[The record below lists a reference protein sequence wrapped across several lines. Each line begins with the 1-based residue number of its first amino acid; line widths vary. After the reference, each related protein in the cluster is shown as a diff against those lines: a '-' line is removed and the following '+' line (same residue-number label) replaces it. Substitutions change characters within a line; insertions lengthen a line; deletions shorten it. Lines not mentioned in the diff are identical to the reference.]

1 MSRFLPEN
9 FDATRPLALIAGQ
22 GQYPVLLA
30 QRARE
35 AGISVRLI
43 ELGGETSPE
52 LVDSFAMDERS
63 AVKVGQVGKLLKEL
77 KRLGAGYAVMAG
89 QVTPGKLFK
98 GLHPDLKA
106 IRMLAGLDRKNA
118 ETIFGAIGDEIEKA
132 GIHLLDARV
141 FMDQDLANEGM
152 MIKGKEKIDPEHLAH
167 GIEIARENARL
178 DVGQGV
184 VVSRGTVLAVEAFE
198 GTNAMLERAGK
209 FGAKNCIFVKLGKPK
224 QDTRFDVP
232 VFGLQTLQAM
242 KDAGI
247 GTAALESGAV
257 LLLDREDVIREANK
271 KGISLI
277 GIPNKSGDFHVRRPS
292 HS

>member
-9 FDATRPLALIAGQ
+9 FDAIRPLALIAGQ
-22 GQYPVLLA
+22 GLYPVLLA
-30 QRARE
+30 ERARQ

-52 LVDSFAMDERS
+52 LVDSFAKEERS

-77 KRLGAGYAVMAG
+77 KGMDAGYAVMAG

-118 ETIFGAIGDEIEKA
+118 ETIFGAIGEEIEKA
-132 GIHLLDARV
+132 GVHLLDARG
-141 FMDQDLANEGM
+141 FMDEDLAEEGVM
-152 MIKGKEKIDPEHLAH
+152 VKGKEKIDPDHLAH

-198 GTNAMLERAGK
+198 GTNFMLERAGK
-209 FGAKNCIFVKLGKPK
+209 FGAKNCLFVKLGKPK

-232 VFGLQTLQAM
+232 AFGLQTLEAM
-242 KDAGI
+242 RDEGI
-247 GTAALESGAV
+247 GNAALESGSV
-257 LLLDREDVIREANK
+257 LLLDKSEVLKQAK
-271 KGISLI
+271 KLGIGL
-277 GIPNKSGDFHVRRPS
+277 SGVKTQTC
-292 HS
+292 

>member
-9 FDATRPLALIAGQ
+9 FDAIRPLALIAGQ
-22 GQYPVLLA
+22 GLYPVLLA
-30 QRARE
+30 ERARQ

-52 LVDSFAMDERS
+52 LVDSFAKEERS

-77 KRLGAGYAVMAG
+77 KRMDAGYAVMAG

-118 ETIFGAIGDEIEKA
+118 ETIFGAIGEEIEKA
-132 GIHLLDARV
+132 GVHLLDARG
-141 FMDQDLANEGM
+141 FMDEDLAEEGVM
-152 MIKGKEKIDPEHLAH
+152 VKGKEKIDPEHLAH

-209 FGAKNCIFVKLGKPK
+209 FGAKNCLFVKLGKPK

-232 VFGLQTLQAM
+232 VFGLQTLEAM

-247 GTAALESGAV
+247 KNAAIEAGSV
-257 LLLDREDVIREANK
+257 LLLNKNEVIREAQRVGTSLL
-271 KGISLI
+271 GIT
-277 GIPNKSGDFHVRRPS
+277 
-292 HS
+292 

>member
-30 QRARE
+30 QRARQ

-77 KRLGAGYAVMAG
+77 KRLEAGYAVMAG

-106 IRMLAGLDRKNA
+106 IRMLAGLERKNA

-132 GIHLLDARV
+132 GVHLLDARV
-141 FMDQDLANEGM
+141 FMDQDLAEEGVM
-152 MIKGKEKIDPEHLAH
+152 VKGKEKIEPEHLAH
-167 GIEIARENARL
+167 GIEIALENARL

-198 GTNAMLERAGK
+198 GTNAMLDRAGK
-209 FGAKNCIFVKLGKPK
+209 FGAKNCLFVKIGKPQ

-257 LLLDREDVIREANK
+257 LLLDRDDVIREAGNQK
-271 KGISLI
+271 VTLM
-277 GIPNKSGDFHVRRPS
+277 GIPK
-292 HS
+292 

>member
-1 MSRFLPEN
+1 MSRFLPED
-9 FDATRPLALIAGQ
+9 FDASRPLALIAGQ
-22 GQYPVLLA
+22 GNYPILLA
-30 QRARE
+30 ARAKE
-35 AGISVRLI
+35 VGIQIRLI

-52 LVDSFAMDERS
+52 LIESFSESERS
-63 AVKVGQVGKLLKEL
+63 AVTVGQVGKLLKEI
-77 KRLGAGYAVMAG
+77 KKFDAGYAVMVG

-132 GIHLLDARV
+132 GVQLLDARI
-141 FMDQDLANEGM
+141 FMDDDLAEEGAM
-152 MIKGKEKIDPEHLAH
+152 VKGKEKIEPEHLAH

-209 FGAKNCIFVKLGKPK
+209 FGAKNCLFVKLGKPK

-232 VFGLQTLQAM
+232 VFGLQTLKTLSKANI
-242 KDAGI
+242 KNVALASRSVLILDK
-247 GTAALESGAV
+247 GT
-257 LLLDREDVIREANK
+257 VIKEAK
-271 KGISLI
+271 KLGVGVTGVKI
-277 GIPNKSGDFHVRRPS
+277 
-292 HS
+292 

>member
-1 MSRFLPEN
+1 MSRFLPNN
-9 FDATRPLALIAGQ
+9 FDASLPLALIAGQ

-30 QRARE
+30 ERVRKAK
-35 AGISVRLI
+35 IPLRLI

-52 LVDSFAMDERS
+52 LVSSFPEVERV

-77 KRLGAGYAVMAG
+77 KKMKAGYAVMAG

-98 GLHPDLKA
+98 GLQPDLKA
-106 IRMLAGLDRKNA
+106 IRMLTSLERKNA
-118 ETIFGAIGDEIEKA
+118 ETIFGAIGDEIEKV
-132 GIHLLDARV
+132 GVHLLDART
-141 FMDQDLANEGM
+141 FMDQDLAEEGLM
-152 MIKGKEKIDPEHLAH
+152 VKGKEKIEPKHLNH

-209 FGAKNCIFVKLGKPK
+209 FGAKNCLFIKLGKPK

-242 KDAGI
+242 KEAGI
-247 GTAALESGAV
+247 GNVAVETGSV
-257 LLLDREDVIREANK
+257 LLLEKNEILKESQK
-271 KGISLI
+271 SKI
-277 GIPNKSGDFHVRRPS
+277 GIQGI
-292 HS
+292 

>member
-1 MSRFLPEN
+1 MSRFLPDN
-9 FDATRPLALIAGQ
+9 FDANRPLALIAGQ
-22 GQYPVLLA
+22 GNYPILLA
-30 QRARE
+30 ERARK
-35 AGISVRLI
+35 AGIRLYLI
-43 ELGGETSPE
+43 ELGGETSAE
-52 LVDSFAMDERS
+52 LVQTFSNDKRS
-63 AVKVGQVGKLLKEL
+63 AVKVGQVGKLLKDL
-77 KRLGAGYAVMAG
+77 KKFNVGYAVMAG

-132 GIHLLDARV
+132 GVHLLDARV
-141 FMDQDLANEGM
+141 FMDQDLAEEGVM
-152 MIKGKEKIDPEHLAH
+152 VKGKEKIEPEHLKH
-167 GIEIARENARL
+167 GIEIARENARI

-209 FGAKNCIFVKLGKPK
+209 FGAKNCLFVKLGKPK

-232 VFGLQTLQAM
+232 VFGLQTLNTM

-247 GTAALESGAV
+247 GNVAMESGSV
-257 LLLDREDVIREANK
+257 LLLDKAELLKQAEK
-271 KGISLI
+271 LGIGLT
-277 GIPNKSGDFHVRRPS
+277 GIEI
-292 HS
+292 

>member
-9 FDATRPLALIAGQ
+9 FDRSKPLTLIAGK
-22 GQYPVLLA
+22 GTYPILLA
-30 QRARE
+30 ERARS
-35 AGISVRLI
+35 AGVSIRLI
-43 ELGGETSPE
+43 ELGGETSEE
-52 LVDSFAMDERS
+52 LINSFPDHERS

-77 KRLGAGYAVMAG
+77 KKFNSGYAVMAG
-89 QVTPGKLFK
+89 QVTPGKLFR

-141 FMDQDLANEGM
+141 FMDQDLAEQGLL
-152 MIKGKEKIDPEHLAH
+152 IKGKEKIEPEHLAH

-184 VVSRGTVLAVEAFE
+184 VVSQGTVLAVEAFE

-209 FGAKNCIFVKLGKPK
+209 FGAKNCLFVKLGKPS

-232 VFGLQTLQAM
+232 VFGSKTLQAM
-242 KDAGI
+242 RDG
-247 GTAALESGAV
+247 GVRNAALEIGSV
-257 LLLDREDVIREANK
+257 LVLNKPESIIEAK
-271 KGISLI
+271 TLGI
-277 GIPNKSGDFHVRRPS
+277 GMTGFR
-292 HS
+292 

>member
-9 FDATRPLALIAGQ
+9 FDASRPLALIAGQ
-22 GQYPVLLA
+22 GLYPVLLA
-30 QRARE
+30 ERARQ

-52 LVDSFAMDERS
+52 LVESFAMDERS

-77 KRLGAGYAVMAG
+77 KRLDAGYAVMAG

-118 ETIFGAIGDEIEKA
+118 ETIFGAIGDEIEKV
-132 GIHLLDARV
+132 GVHLLDARV
-141 FMDQDLANEGM
+141 FMDEDLAEEGV
-152 MIKGKEKIDPEHLAH
+152 IVKGKEKIAPEHLNH

-198 GTNAMLERAGK
+198 GTNNMLNRAGN
-209 FGAKNCIFVKLGKPK
+209 FGAKNCLFVKLGKPK

-242 KDAGI
+242 QDANI
-247 GTAALESGAV
+247 GNVALESGSV
-257 LLLDREDVIREANK
+257 LLLDKHQVLKESRNL
-271 KGISLI
+271 GIGVA
-277 GIPNKSGDFHVRRPS
+277 GITT
-292 HS
+292 

>member
-1 MSRFLPEN
+1 MSRFLPDD
-9 FDATRPLALIAGQ
+9 FDPSRPLALIAGQ
-22 GQYPVLLA
+22 GIYPQLLA
-30 QRARE
+30 DRARKT
-35 AGISVRLI
+35 GIPLRLI
-43 ELGGETSPE
+43 ELGGETSTE
-52 LVDSFAMDERS
+52 LITSFTENQRS

-77 KRLGAGYAVMAG
+77 KKLDAKYAVMAG

-118 ETIFGAIGDEIEKA
+118 ETIFGAIGEEIEKA
-132 GIHLLDARV
+132 GVHLLDARV
-141 FMDQDLANEGM
+141 FMDQDLAEEGV
-152 MIKGKEKIDPEHLAH
+152 MIQGKEKIEPEHLKH

-198 GTNAMLERAGK
+198 GTNQMLERAGK
-209 FGAKNCIFVKLGKPK
+209 FGAKNCLFVKLAKPK

-232 VFGLQTLQAM
+232 VFGLQTLHAM

-247 GTAALESGAV
+247 GNAALETDSV
-257 LLLDREDVIREANK
+257 LLLDKPQVVAEGK
-271 KGISLI
+271 KLGI
-277 GIPNKSGDFHVRRPS
+277 GMAGVTK
-292 HS
+292 

>member
-30 QRARE
+30 QRARQ

-43 ELGGETSPE
+43 ELGGETSPK

-77 KRLGAGYAVMAG
+77 KRLEAGYAVMAG

-106 IRMLAGLDRKNA
+106 IRMLAGLERKNA

-132 GIHLLDARV
+132 GVHLLDARV
-141 FMDQDLANEGM
+141 FMDQDLVEEGVM
-152 MIKGKEKIDPEHLAH
+152 VKGKEKIEPEHLAH

-198 GTNAMLERAGK
+198 GTNAMLDRAGK
-209 FGAKNCIFVKLGKPK
+209 FGAKNCLFVKIGKPQ

-232 VFGLQTLQAM
+232 VFGLQTLHAM

-257 LLLDREDVIREANK
+257 LLLDRDDVIREAGNQK
-271 KGISLI
+271 VTLM
-277 GIPNKSGDFHVRRPS
+277 GIPK
-292 HS
+292 

>member
-30 QRARE
+30 QRARQ

-77 KRLGAGYAVMAG
+77 KRLEAGYAVMAG

-106 IRMLAGLDRKNA
+106 IRMLAGLERKNA

-132 GIHLLDARV
+132 GVHLLDARV
-141 FMDQDLANEGM
+141 FMDKDLAEEGVM
-152 MIKGKEKIDPEHLAH
+152 VEGKEKIDPEHLAH
-167 GIEIARENARL
+167 GIEIALENARL

-198 GTNAMLERAGK
+198 GTNAMLDRAGQ
-209 FGAKNCIFVKLGKPK
+209 FGAKNCLFVKLGKPK
-224 QDTRFDVP
+224 QDNRFDVP
-232 VFGLQTLQAM
+232 VFGLQTLEAM
-242 KDAGI
+242 QDANI
-247 GTAALESGAV
+247 RNVALEFGSV
-257 LLLDREDVIREANK
+257 LLLDKHQVLKQSRDL
-271 KGISLI
+271 GI
-277 GIPNKSGDFHVRRPS
+277 GIAGITT
-292 HS
+292 

>member
-1 MSRFLPEN
+1 MSRFLPGN
-9 FDATRPLALIAGQ
+9 FDASRHLALIAGQ

-30 QRARE
+30 ERARQ

-43 ELGGETSPE
+43 ELGGETSTD
-52 LVDSFAMDERS
+52 LVDSFAQDQRS
-63 AVKVGQVGKLLKEL
+63 LVKVGQVGKLLKEL

-106 IRMLAGLDRKNA
+106 IRMLAGLERKNA
-118 ETIFGAIGDEIEKA
+118 ETIFGAIGDEIEKT
-132 GIHLLDARV
+132 GTHLLDARV
-141 FMDQDLANEGM
+141 FMDQDLAEEGVM
-152 MIKGKEKIDPEHLAH
+152 VKGKEMITPEHLDH

-209 FGAKNCIFVKLGKPK
+209 FGAKNCLFVKLGKPK

-232 VFGLQTLQAM
+232 VFGLQTLRAM
-242 KDAGI
+242 NDAGI
-247 GTAALESGAV
+247 GAAALESGTV
-257 LLLDREDVIREANK
+257 LLLDRDHIIREAGNLK
-271 KGISLI
+271 ITLI
-277 GIPNKSGDFHVRRPS
+277 GIPK
-292 HS
+292 

>member
-9 FDATRPLALIAGQ
+9 FDASRRLALIAGQ
-22 GQYPVLLA
+22 GQYPILLA
-30 QRARE
+30 KRARQ
-35 AGISVRLI
+35 AGISLRLI
-43 ELGGETSPE
+43 ELGGETAPE
-52 LVDSFAMDERS
+52 LISSFSDDERS

-77 KRLGAGYAVMAG
+77 KRFDAGYAVMAG

-118 ETIFGAIGDEIEKA
+118 ETIFGAIGDEIEKV
-132 GIHLLDARV
+132 GVHLLDARV
-141 FMDQDLANEGM
+141 FMDEDLAEEGVM
-152 MIKGKEKIDPEHLAH
+152 VKGKEKIAPEHLNH

-209 FGAKNCIFVKLGKPK
+209 FGAKNCLFVKLGKPK

-232 VFGLQTLQAM
+232 VFGTQTLQAM
-242 KDAGI
+242 QDANI
-247 GTAALESGAV
+247 GNVALESGSV
-257 LLLDREDVIREANK
+257 LLLDKHQVLKESRNL
-271 KGISLI
+271 GI
-277 GIPNKSGDFHVRRPS
+277 GIAGITT
-292 HS
+292 

>member
-1 MSRFLPEN
+1 MSRFLPDN
-9 FDATRPLALIAGQ
+9 FDASRPLALIAGQ
-22 GQYPVLLA
+22 GNYPILLA
-30 QRARE
+30 KRAIE
-35 AGISVRLI
+35 AGISLRLI

-52 LVDSFAMDERS
+52 LVSSFSENERT

-118 ETIFGAIGDEIEKA
+118 ETIFGAIGNEIEKA
-132 GIHLLDARV
+132 GVHLLDARI
-141 FMDQDLANEGM
+141 FMDEDLAEEGM
-152 MIKGKEKIDPEHLAH
+152 MVKGKEKIEPGHLNH

-198 GTNAMLERAGK
+198 GTNAMLERAGTI
-209 FGAKNCIFVKLGKPK
+209 GAKNCLFVKLSKPK

-232 VFGLQTLQAM
+232 VFGSHTLQSVI
-242 KDAGI
+242 KSGI
-247 GTAALESGAV
+247 GTVALESSHV
-257 LLLDREDVIREANK
+257 IMLDKKSLLIEAEKNK
-271 KGISLI
+271 ITLLGIQ
-277 GIPNKSGDFHVRRPS
+277 K
-292 HS
+292 

>member
-1 MSRFLPEN
+1 MSRFLPEK
-9 FDATRPLALIAGQ
+9 FDASRPLALIAGQ
-22 GQYPVLLA
+22 GQYPLLLA
-30 QRARE
+30 ERARK
-35 AGISVRLI
+35 AGISLRLI
-43 ELGGETSPE
+43 ELGGETSSE
-52 LVDSFAMDERS
+52 LISSFPRNERS

-77 KRLGAGYAVMAG
+77 KKFDARYAVMAG

-118 ETIFGAIGDEIEKA
+118 ETIFGAIGDEIEK
-132 GIHLLDARV
+132 IDVHLLDARV
-141 FMDQDLANEGM
+141 FMDEDLASEGVM
-152 MIKGKEKIDPEHLAH
+152 VKGKEKIDPEHLAH

-209 FGAKNCIFVKLGKPK
+209 FGAKNCLFVKLGKPK

-232 VFGLQTLQAM
+232 VFGMQTLEKM
-242 KDAGI
+242 KYAGI
-247 GTAALESGAV
+247 GNVAFEDGSV
-257 LLLDREDVIREANK
+257 LLLDKEKLLFTATQM
-271 KGISLI
+271 GI
-277 GIPNKSGDFHVRRPS
+277 GIQGFNQNI
-292 HS
+292 